1 MLGELHWNVDN
12 ADNTPAAN
20 KTGDTK
26 QRDEAT
32 KTEDNK
38 EDTKKIAVGFW
49 CSVFLN
55 KRRLG
60 PGDVTSSIEIP

>member
-12 ADNTPAAN
+12 ADNTPAVN

-38 EDTKKIAVGFW
+38 EDIKKVAVGF
-49 CSVFLN
+49 
-55 KRRLG
+55 
-60 PGDVTSSIEIP
+60 